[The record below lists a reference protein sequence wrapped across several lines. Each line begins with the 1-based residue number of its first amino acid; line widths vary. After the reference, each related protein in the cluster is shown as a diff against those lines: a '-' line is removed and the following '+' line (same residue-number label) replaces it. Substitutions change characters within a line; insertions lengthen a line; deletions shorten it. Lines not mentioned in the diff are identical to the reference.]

1 MSRRRLLHTAFPFVA
16 AIVTLVLVA
25 LAAGAHDTDRTDGND
40 TKGKLDIRQVR
51 LVHDTPTQI
60 WTVLTFAR
68 WGVYE
73 MWDRGY
79 LEILLDT
86 RRGEAAEYYLL
97 VRSNRFQLL
106 GSLWRSHASGPDSY
120 LGTVPVSRPSR
131 RAMRVQ
137 VGLWRLRFGEK
148 RDFYRWRVHTLFT
161 SDACRRTCHDYAPN
175 GTSVLQWRPGKSP
188 SPTGSPSPTE
198 SPSP

>member
-1 MSRRRLLHTAFPFVA
+1 MSRRRLLQTASPFVA
-16 AIVTLVLVA
+16 AIVTIVLVA

-131 RAMRVQ
+131 RAVRVQ